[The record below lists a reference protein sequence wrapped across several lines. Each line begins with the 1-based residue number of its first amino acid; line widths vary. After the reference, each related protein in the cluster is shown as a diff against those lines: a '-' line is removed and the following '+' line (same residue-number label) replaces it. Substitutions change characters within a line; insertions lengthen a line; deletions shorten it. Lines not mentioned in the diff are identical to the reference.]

1 MISIMQGDAL
11 YLPIKLMLNGEPV
24 TPDAV
29 EAVRFTFGNLYKAYP
44 GEVEWDAASGRFL
57 LPLTQEETFA
67 LPPGSLRIIIRPKF
81 KGSSIRGWKAATKIQ
96 VARCEDKELM

>member
-11 YLPIKLMLNGEPV
+11 YLPVKLTLNGEPV

-44 GEVEWDAASGRFL
+44 GEVEWDAASGRFN
-57 LPLTQEETFA
+57 LPLSQDETFA
-67 LPPGSLRIIIRPKF
+67 LQPGSLRVIVRPKF
-81 KGSSIRGWKAATKIQ
+81 KDSSIRGWRAATEIQ
-96 VARCEDKELM
+96 VLPCEDKELM